1 MNRKAFT
8 FVTMIIDI
16 LFLIT
21 VAGGFY
27 HGYKSGIIKTV
38 FYAVS
43 LFLGFIIAVR
53 FTPDVT
59 LFLSDLFHYESVL
72 LFVLAFVICFGLT
85 LLFVRML
92 GKTLEEI
99 LQSAHIN
106 FINKTIGGIV
116 MAMLYVFFLSMLVW
130 FVDKSDLIG
139 PQTKKESHTYEVLTE
154 YPAEMRKLWEK
165 SFPFLER
172 MWDEAIKTFN
182 KMDK

>member
-1 MNRKAFT
+1 MNRKAIT
-8 FVTMIIDI
+8 FAAMIIDI
-16 LFLIT
+16 LFALT

-53 FTPDVT
+53 FTPDLT
-59 LFLSDLFHYESVL
+59 LFLSDIFNYESVL
-72 LFVLAFVICFGLT
+72 VFVLAFIICFGLT
-85 LLFVRML
+85 ILFVRML

-139 PQTKKESHTYEVLTE
+139 HQTKKESNTYEILTD
-154 YPAEMRKLWEK
+154 YPAEMGRLWKKSLPFFEK
-165 SFPFLER
+165 
-172 MWDEAIKTFN
+172 MWDEAIDTFN
-182 KMDK
+182 KMNK